1 MQAILL
7 YRFAAQHWLR
17 AISLLSCIY
26 GFFKFSFIFITFIL
40 LLIVVL
46 WFLSYSGYIWL
57 LHFFVKAQSKE
68 GFRTN
73 LNISDFFKKI
83 THMWKRWGLPQNFIL
98 AFIDEPWKTRKIRI
112 LKKWK
117 KIAGDIIILHM
128 CTKNHNHM
136 RYSSWDMEWD
146 NFFWSFLAIFCP
158 YSPLSLT
165 IQKTKILK
173 KWKKHLEMSSF

>member
-1 MQAILL
+1 MVWSKFPIKIFGVHFGNSVLDNSN
-7 YRFAAQHWLR
+7 WDK
-17 AISLLSCIY
+17 ISHSL
-26 GFFKFSFIFITFIL
+26 T
-40 LLIVVL
+40 
-46 WFLSYSGYIWL
+46 
-57 LHFFVKAQSKE
+57 
-68 GFRTN
+68 
-73 LNISDFFKKI
+73 KKI
-83 THMWKRWGLPQNFIL
+83 THMWGRCGTPQNFL
-98 AFIDEPWKTRKIRI
+98 FAFIDEFWKTGKITFDKT
-112 LKKWK
+112 KKF
-117 KIAGDIIILHM
+117 AGDIIILHM

>member
-1 MQAILL
+1 MTPRGTLGLCCVHIAQLMTHPAIYTLPFTL
-7 YRFAAQHWLR
+7 QLCYKPLGILQRVTKSQKVH
-17 AISLLSCIY
+17 ISSHD
-26 GFFKFSFIFITFIL
+26 
-40 LLIVVL
+40 VL
-46 WFLSYSGYIWL
+46 QKS
-57 LHFFVKAQSKE
+57 H
-68 GFRTN
+68 T
-73 LNISDFFKKI
+73 
-83 THMWKRWGLPQNFIL
+83 WGTPQNFLL
-98 AFIDEPWKTRKIRI
+98 AFIDELWKTRKIRI